1 MFSSRTAFP
10 AALAVMIFAVL
21 SFSAQTGT
29 GDDGIIRV
37 KSAYS
42 IAETVARAVQDGVIR
57 CRLDH
62 VQLSRRSSNLQSGA
76 RLRRGRASEIHGTD
90 PRR

>member
-57 CRLDH
+57 CRLDN
-62 VQLSRRSSNLQSGA
+62 VQCRGEVATFSQA
-76 RLRRGRASEIHGTD
+76 RACVAGGHPKYMAPT

>member
-1 MFSSRTAFP
+1 MP

-57 CRLDH
+57 CRLDN
-62 VQLSRRSSNLQSGA
+62 VQCRGEVATFSQA
-76 RLRRGRASEIHGTD
+76 RACVAGGHPKYMAPT